1 MLTFLETLLST
12 AQLPS
17 LRALYL
23 AISLLF
29 TKDFRRPDSDYRDAW
44 MALDNVLS
52 LPRYATLERI
62 VVRFFVY
69 DMLSED
75 EPLSPL
81 GSEVVKSV
89 LPKLSTRQHAD
100 FAPMPFPM

>member
-17 LRALYL
+17 LRALHL
-23 AISLLF
+23 AISLIF
-29 TKDFRRPDSDYRDAW
+29 TKAFRRPDSACRDAW

-69 DMLSED
+69 DVLSED
-75 EPLSPL
+75 ETLSPL
-81 GSEVVKSV
+81 GSEVAKN
-89 LPKLSTRQHAD
+89 STRRRRHRQSD
-100 FAPMPFPM
+100 M